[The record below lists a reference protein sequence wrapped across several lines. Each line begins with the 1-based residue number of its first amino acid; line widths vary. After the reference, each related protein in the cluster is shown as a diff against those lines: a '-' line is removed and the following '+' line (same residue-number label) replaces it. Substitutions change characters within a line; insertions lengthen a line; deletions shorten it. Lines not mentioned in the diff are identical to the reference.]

1 MPQPASPTSTACQR
15 WTLGRHSWRHA
26 SEGGFDRR
34 RFTVAAIH
42 EAVARAFVCRHHYS
56 ASYPAARLAWGLFTD
71 DEALVDDGPLV
82 GVAVLSV
89 PMRAA
94 VLTNVFPE
102 LEPFTESLELGRF
115 VLTDAV
121 PANAESWF
129 LAQVWRQAAAAG
141 LRGIVTFADPLQRQR
156 TIVDVDEAG
165 QPITRIET
173 ITPGHV
179 GVIYQA
185 TNAVSLGRSTARTI
199 NYVPSAGLVLPERTL
214 SKIRTGEQGSEA
226 AERHLVTLGA
236 RARRAH
242 EDARGW
248 LRTALEEIGTQKIRH
263 PGNHRYAWAL
273 GTARQRRRQ
282 LIALEQTPYPK
293 AARDLLLQ
301 RIPIGA

>member
-34 RFTVAAIH
+34 RFTVAVIP

-71 DEALVDDGPLV
+71 DETLADDGPLV

-89 PMRAA
+89 PMRTA

-115 VLTDAV
+115 VLTDDV

-156 TIVDVDEAG
+156 TIADVDEDG
-165 QPITRIET
+165 QPTTRIET

-199 NYVPSAGLVLPERTL
+199 NYCRERVC
-214 SKIRTGEQGSEA
+214 
-226 AERHLVTLGA
+226 VT
-236 RARRAH
+236 
-242 EDARGW
+242 
-248 LRTALEEIGTQKIRH
+248 
-263 PGNHRYAWAL
+263 
-273 GTARQRRRQ
+273 QR
-282 LIALEQTPYPK
+282 LFT
-293 AARDLLLQ
+293 
-301 RIPIGA
+301 

>member
-1 MPQPASPTSTACQR
+1 
-15 WTLGRHSWRHA
+15 
-26 SEGGFDRR
+26 
-34 RFTVAAIH
+34 
-42 EAVARAFVCRHHYS
+42 VCRHHYS
-56 ASYPAARLAWGLFTD
+56 ASYPAAHLAWGLFTD
-71 DEALVDDGPLV
+71 DETLVDDGPLV

-156 TIVDVDEAG
+156 TVADVDEDG

-185 TNAVSLGRSTARTI
+185 TNAGASAGPPPARSTTF
-199 NYVPSAGLVLPERTL
+199 PP
-214 SKIRTGEQGSEA
+214 QGSCS
-226 AERHLVTLGA
+226 RNA
-236 RARRAH
+236 RSRRSEPASR
-242 EDARGW
+242 A
-248 LRTALEEIGTQKIRH
+248 
-263 PGNHRYAWAL
+263 P
-273 GTARQRRRQ
+273 
-282 LIALEQTPYPK
+282 TPQS
-293 AARDLLLQ
+293 DTW
-301 RIPIGA
+301 